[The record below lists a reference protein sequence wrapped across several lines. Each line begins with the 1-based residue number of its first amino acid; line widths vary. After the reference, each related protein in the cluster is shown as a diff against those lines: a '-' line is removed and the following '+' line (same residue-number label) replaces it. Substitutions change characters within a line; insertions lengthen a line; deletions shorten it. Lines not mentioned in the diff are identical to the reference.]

1 MPVLFFILK
10 RLFGIPCGNASL
22 PSFFPDRAMGPAFQ
36 VVVESPFLYFKNMK
50 NIFRSKFSP
59 IGMVLDIA
67 AADGKRRIFYAFQT
81 LVMLVI
87 SLLSAWGLRELFAH
101 TLEENFLLFII
112 GAALCVIVLLV
123 IALPVVIASLMLFFT
138 TLVCSFKGDEKGKN
152 FFAFLVVLVAIVLTT
167 VFLFLIFAGGV

>member
-1 MPVLFFILK
+1 
-10 RLFGIPCGNASL
+10 
-22 PSFFPDRAMGPAFQ
+22 MGPAFQ